1 MYINNKIL
9 VGKNQSN
16 EASILLNRA
25 NRHGLITGATGTG
38 KTVTLKVLAESFSD
52 AGVPVFMVDVKG
64 DLAGTAYMGVENENV
79 QSRVQSLNLEGFK
92 YDRYPCIFL
101 DTYGKNGHPVR
112 TTIQNMG
119 HRLLSKML
127 DLSDVQDS
135 VLAIIF
141 KIARDEGK
149 ALNDL
154 KDLQSM
160 ISYVSQNKDKY
171 IMQYGNLAPQTL
183 STIQRN
189 VVELMDKIEDNF
201 FGTPKFDYNHLI
213 NTSLET
219 GKGRISILDAQ
230 VLFNYPD
237 SYVSMILWLLNSLY
251 DNLPEVGDIDKPKLV
266 FFFDEAHLIF
276 NNMPKAVVDHV
287 IQIVKLIRS
296 KGVGLYF
303 ISQSPSDIPEEVLS
317 QLGNKIQ
324 HALRAYTPNEQKAIK
339 AAADGFRTNPLF
351 DTKEAIQNLATG
363 EALVSFINEA
373 GEPSVVEKVTILP
386 PQSRMGAITF
396 EERAFV
402 INNSPIANIY
412 ETKTNEIS
420 AQEMNDEEISKRNAE
435 IQAEQDRIAEEKRL
449 KEEEK
454 EAEKLRKEEEKAAK
468 EAEREEAKKKREEEK
483 AAREAERARKNT
495 VGYKLGK
502 KVANKTADKVIN
514 KGLNAVFKSLFK

>member
-1 MYINNKIL
+1 MYFNNKIL
-9 VGKNQSN
+9 VGKNEN
-16 EASILLNRA
+16 KEMSILLNRA

-38 KTVTLKVLAESFSD
+38 KTVTLKVLAESFSN

-64 DLAGTAYMGVENENV
+64 DLAGTAFVGVQNENV
-79 QSRVQSLNLEGFK
+79 NQRVYDLKLDGFM
-92 YDRYPCIFL
+92 YDRFPCVFL

-112 TTIQNMG
+112 TTVQNMG

-141 KIARDEGK
+141 KIAKDENK
-149 ALNDL
+149 PLNDL

-160 ISYVSQNKDKY
+160 LNYVGINKDKY
-171 IMQYGNLAPQTL
+171 TMQYGNLAPQSI

-201 FGTPKFDYNHLI
+201 FGTPMFNYNDLI

-219 GKGRISILDAQ
+219 GKGRINILDAQ
-230 VLFNYPD
+230 ILFNHPD

-251 DNLPEVGDIDKPKLV
+251 DNLPEVGDLEKPKLV

-287 IQIVKLIRS
+287 IQVVKLIRS

-317 QLGNKIQ
+317 QLGNKVQ

-339 AAADGFRTNPLF
+339 AAADGLRTNPLF
-351 DTKEAIQNLATG
+351 DTKAAIQSLGTG
-363 EALVSFINEA
+363 EAIVSFIDEN
-373 GEPSVVEKVTILP
+373 GEPTVVEKVTILP
-386 PQSRMGAITF
+386 PQSRMGAISA
-396 EERAFV
+396 EERQYV
-402 INNSPIANIY
+402 INNSPLANKY

-420 AQEMNDEEISKRNAE
+420 AQEINDSEINKINEEK
-435 IQAEQDRIAEEKRL
+435 QAEEKRIAEEKRL
-449 KEEEK
+449 AEEEK
-454 EAEKLRKEEEKAAK
+454 AAEKARKEEEKLQK

-483 AAREAERARKNT
+483 AAREAEKAKKNS

-502 KVANKTADKVIN
+502 KVVDKTVNKAIN
-514 KGLNAVFKSLFK
+514 KGLNSIMKNLFK